1 MRALKLLQL
10 SNRFSRDLYSI
21 APSSSFSLHKVRT
34 LAIPSFSSSSNF
46 RSSPGHHSTFSD
58 NLYGSPWSAVQRR
71 GAKVNAIHV
80 KPGNVIEKSGN
91 FSYYYQSISIFIYF
105 SHLYYLLSVVRGRR
119 NAFVACFFCIW
130 CPGRIYQ
137 VFSF

>member
-80 KPGNVIEKSGN
+80 KPGNVIEKSG
-91 FSYYYQSISIFIYF
+91 
-105 SHLYYLLSVVRGRR
+105 
-119 NAFVACFFCIW
+119 A
-130 CPGRIYQ
+130 
-137 VFSF
+137 